1 MTSAKMKKA
10 LFAVAFAPALAGF
23 AAAAPQAPP
32 PLWTG
37 FYVGLNAG
45 YAWGESQNSSIS
57 TLPIVNP
64 VLAGTGALTIAE
76 IVSGS
81 AALGS
86 TGALPTRSDGFI
98 GGGQV
103 GYNRRRGDFV
113 AGVEAD
119 IQGVAG
125 GVGSGSD
132 WRASPLPPTPLVWLT
147 NLSARKNVDYLGT
160 LRGRFGWLVAPML
173 LIYGSGGL
181 AYGGVAANFSVFQKI
196 PGADPPDPPALIGG
210 GAFANTRAGWTAGGG
225 LEWLFWPN
233 WSAKAEYLYYDLGGT
248 RLYASM
254 PFVAP
259 DPNGGL
265 AFVNAVEA
273 RARFNGH
280 IVRAGVNY
288 HFDWGA
294 PP

>member
-1 MTSAKMKKA
+1 MTSAEMKKA
-10 LFAVAFAPALAGF
+10 LSIVSAALALAGS
-23 AAAAPQAPP
+23 AAAEPQAPP

-37 FYVGLNAG
+37 FYIGLNAG
-45 YAWGESQNSSIS
+45 YTWGESQNSSIS

-64 VLAGTGALTIAE
+64 VLVGTGALTIAE

-86 TGALPTRSDGFI
+86 TGVLPTRSGGFI

-103 GYNRRRGDFV
+103 GYNRRIGDFV

-125 GVGSGSD
+125 GAGSGSD

-147 NLSARKNVDYLGT
+147 NIAARKTVDYLGT
-160 LRGRFGWLVAPML
+160 LRGRLGWLVTPTL
-173 LIYGSGGL
+173 LAYGSGGL
-181 AYGGVAANFSVFQKI
+181 AYGGAAANFSVFQKI
-196 PGADPPDPPALIGG
+196 PGADPPDPPALIGAS
-210 GAFANTRAGWTAGGG
+210 AFANTRVGWTGGGG
-225 LEWLFWPN
+225 LEWLLWPN
-233 WSAKAEYLYYDLGGT
+233 WSVKAEYLYYDLGGT

-265 AFVNAVEA
+265 AFVNAAEA
-273 RARFNGH
+273 RAF
-280 IVRAGVNY
+280 
-288 HFDWGA
+288 
-294 PP
+294 